1 MRAVRSYNAGI
12 SGLRVIGPV
21 GRKQGKQDSMR
32 STKSGPLSGRAQGFE
47 KLLGLILLVS
57 LAGLVAGLLLPAITV
72 RSFFISQDFSLVE
85 SVLAFL
91 EEGEWF
97 LFVITSLFSIA
108 FPVLKIMTGI
118 VFWFFLDV
126 SSAYV
131 RPVLSWLTTF
141 SKWSMLD
148 IFIIAL
154 IVLVAD
160 GRLLTSADIQIG
172 AIVFSI
178 AVLVSTWATRRL
190 SRLAENKG

>member
-1 MRAVRSYNAGI
+1 
-12 SGLRVIGPV
+12 
-21 GRKQGKQDSMR
+21 MR